1 MENSFFTSSPSPRA
15 DLMGGIVPEERL
27 EEGTEDIFKTD
38 NLETQMADNEM
49 QKMQDALTAI
59 VVGGR
64 KLGALV
70 AAAGAVAGLHFELVP
85 GGLTQLAEE
94 ELCGGIGLEALP
106 GPGTFGPEV
115 QHHVSD
121 GAAAA
126 GPALQVE
133 ACVSGVDVGEQRL
146 VLVEHW
152 LWREERHGATG
163 SQNDNGDANAAIEH
177 VYLDFCDLLTT

>member
-27 EEGTEDIFKTD
+27 EEGTKIFNTD
-38 NLETQMADNEM
+38 NWEIQMTDNEM
-49 QKMQDALTAI
+49 QKMQDVQKMQDAHTAI
-59 VVGGR
+59 VVRGR

-94 ELCGGIGLEALP
+94 ELSGGVGLEALP
-106 GPGTFGPEV
+106 GPGPFGSEV

-152 LWREERHGATG
+152 LWREEWHRVTG
-163 SQNDNGDANAAIEH
+163 GQKDNGDANAAI
-177 VYLDFCDLLTT
+177 